1 MRLLGQFQVCLL
13 FNFFL
18 RKDFELKKHQNAK
31 KKKKKK
37 KTISTLLKAFVRA
50 KKLLPL
56 LVFVCLISFCLLV
69 FACDVFLSARNLFVK
84 KEINKQA

>member
-37 KTISTLLKAFVRA
+37 KRFPPS
-50 KKLLPL
+50 
-56 LVFVCLISFCLLV
+56 
-69 FACDVFLSARNLFVK
+69 
-84 KEINKQA
+84 